1 MKGRINLLVVIFS
14 YISSGNKITVV
25 KKLNKRKYVY
35 TISWDKTAGITVD
48 LAGRKIDFKITL
60 LKANLKLIT
69 TQ

>member
-1 MKGRINLLVVIFS
+1 MKGRIYLLLVIFS
-14 YISSGNKITVV
+14 YISSGNKIIVV

-35 TISWDKTAGITVD
+35 KISWDKTAGITVD

>member
-1 MKGRINLLVVIFS
+1 MRGRIYLLLVIFS
-14 YISSGNKITVV
+14 YISSGNKIIVV

-35 TISWDKTAGITVD
+35 KISWDKTAGITVD